1 MDSLQYSRTEIKQES
16 GEKEDLTGRKI
27 YSVSERG
34 NQPEDTERKSRWEDP
49 VKVASRVLSR

>member
-1 MDSLQYSRTEIKQES
+1 MDSPQYSRTEIKQES
-16 GEKEDLTGRKI
+16 GEKEDLTGRKF

-34 NQPEDTERKSRWEDP
+34 NQPEDTKRKSRWEDP